1 MGLMKALKMD
11 SQKAKMKAE
20 YLVDLM
26 ADSTV
31 QYLVDRKVD

>member
-26 ADSTV
+26 ADWTV
-31 QYLVDRKVD
+31 QYLVDQTAD